1 MITPPVITEPGIA
14 RAFAALVLFTVTP
27 TDRALAG
34 WDPSGWAD
42 EEADALK
49 RYVAAARKEAA

>member
-1 MITPPVITEPGIA
+1 MITPPVIAADSMAPL
-14 RAFAALVLFTVTP
+14 FAALVLFTVTP

-42 EEADALK
+42 EEMSVLK
-49 RYVAAARKEAA
+49 RYVAAARRDAA